1 VSDRHPLTFEDAR
14 GIVEALDLGPV
25 ATSGHED
32 GTGFAVLAGR
42 PEIVGDCLVV
52 FVDRLTGDTYAEATV
67 TAQSRLGLM
76 TSVEDLSARVL
87 GCPDGPGHPD

>member
-1 VSDRHPLTFEDAR
+1 MTSRHPLTFSDAR
-14 GIVEALDLGPV
+14 AIVEALDLGPV

-32 GTGFAVLAGR
+32 GTSFAVLAGR

-67 TAQSRLGLM
+67 TAQERLSLM
-76 TSVEDLSARVL
+76 TPVEDLSARVL
-87 GCPDGPGHPD
+87 GCPDGPGLPD